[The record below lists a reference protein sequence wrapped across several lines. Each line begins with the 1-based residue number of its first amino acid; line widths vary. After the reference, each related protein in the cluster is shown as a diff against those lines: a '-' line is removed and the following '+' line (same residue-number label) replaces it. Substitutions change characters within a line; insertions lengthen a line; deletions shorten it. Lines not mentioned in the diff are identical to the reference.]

1 MTIEAWFLPSIIAV
15 LFWGTTGVLAKLS
28 LRTLRPFDLIIFN
41 VLFFFIFVAAAQ
53 FFSDGLEFDIRGAA
67 LAVGIGIAGACG
79 QILSLYALR
88 HGPLTTISMIGAL
101 YPIVAM
107 GLSFVILDEAVTLR
121 QGAGIA
127 LGIIAILI
135 LARADERS
143 A

>member
-1 MTIEAWFLPSIIAV
+1 MIAV
-15 LFWGTTGVLAKLS
+15 IFWGTTGVLAKLS

-41 VLFFFIFVAAAQ
+41 VFFFFLFVIAAQ
-53 FFSDGLEFDIRGAA
+53 FFSDGLEFDLRGAV
-67 LAVGIGIAGACG
+67 LAAGIGIAGTCG

-88 HGPLTTISMIGAL
+88 HGPLTMVAMIGAL

-107 GLSFVILDEAVTLR
+107 GLSFFFLDETVTAR

-127 LGIIAILI
+127 LGVISILI
-135 LARADERS
+135 LARADAKS